1 MLPPREGARI
11 GKKHSPTERL
21 FNQLHPQIDFP
32 FLFKPNISVVLEKFA
47 NFSKLHAVKEK
58 GKICPQ
64 VRERISLKHLKHEDS
79 STGTLHGRGGWLAST
94 HQIIYRHLRPVT
106 PLRFFNKEKENLLKL
121 SQNLRQREKACRAL
135 LLRENV
141 KSAEMTQRN
150 GNRGLAGLA
159 LKSSERPSQPPRN
172 SGTLSF
178 LPWNNICKN
187 KN

>member
-21 FNQLHPQIDFP
+21 FNQPHPQIDFP

-58 GKICPQ
+58 GEICPQ
-64 VRERISLKHLKHEDS
+64 VREGISLKHLKHEDF
-79 STGTLHGRGGWLAST
+79 STGTFHSRRGWLASS
-94 HQIIYRHLRPVT
+94 HQIIYRHLKPVT
-106 PLRFFNKEKENLLKL
+106 PLCFFNKENLLKL
-121 SQNLRQREKACRAL
+121 SQNLRQREKACKAL

-159 LKSSERPSQPPRN
+159 LKSSERPSQPPCN

-178 LPWNNICKN
+178 LPRNNICKN